1 MSDDTDLDRG
11 ALCTV
16 DRRTTLKWLGAT
28 ILASHAQLASPA
40 TKLAPKASGYGTD
53 PNLVNPSVPWPRTLA
68 RAQLLVIA
76 SLCDLLLPDD
86 GRSPAA
92 SAVGVHDFVDEWVSA
107 PYPDQQADRTLI
119 LRGIDWVMTQTK
131 QRTDVTFDRAP
142 RALQVELFERLFG
155 KREPRPDFTDAE
167 QFMPKLRYLA
177 MGAYYTS
184 EAGIADL
191 NHIGNTPIAG
201 DYPGPTPQAREHLQ
215 QALKRLGLSLT

>member
-1 MSDDTDLDRG
+1 MSNDLDTRD
-11 ALCTV
+11 LCTI

-28 ILASHAQLASPA
+28 ILAAHAQLASPA
-40 TKLAPKASGYGTD
+40 TKLASKASGYGTD
-53 PNLVNPSVPWPRTLA
+53 PNLVNPSVPWPRTLS

-76 SLCDLLLPDD
+76 TLCDLLLPDD

-92 SAVGVHDFVDEWVSA
+92 STVGVHDFVDEWVSA
-107 PYPDQQADRTLI
+107 PYPDQLADRAII
-119 LRGIDWVMTQTK
+119 LRGLDWITAQTK
-131 QRTDVTFDRAP
+131 QSADMTFDRAP
-142 RALQVELFERLFG
+142 RELQVELFERLFG
-155 KREPRPDFTDAE
+155 KRQPAPDFTDAD

-184 EAGIADL
+184 EAGIADV

-201 DYPGPTPQAREHLQ
+201 DYPGPSPQAQEHLQ

>member
-1 MSDDTDLDRG
+1 VSEGTDRNTDDLF
-11 ALCTV
+11 TV

-28 ILASHAQLASPA
+28 ILAAHAQLASPA

-53 PNLVNPSVPWPRTLA
+53 PNLVNPSVPWPRTLS
-68 RAQLLVIA
+68 RAQLLVVA

-86 GRSPAA
+86 GRSPSA

-107 PYPDQQADRTLI
+107 PYPDQQADRTVI
-119 LRGIDWVMTQTK
+119 LRGLEWLTVQTTQRA
-131 QRTDVTFDRAP
+131 QVTFDRAP
-142 RALQVELFERLFG
+142 RALQVELFERVFG
-155 KREPRPDFTDAE
+155 KRQPAPDFTAAD
-167 QFMPKLRYLA
+167 QFMSKLRYLA

-201 DYPGPTPQAREHLQ
+201 DYPGPTAQARDHLQ